1 MRSHKQYKVRVV
13 AIKGREMF
21 VCSEP
26 SEGKWRAWVEPR
38 EGTAARQAFIARTR
52 EDAER
57 QAIED
62 YERGGA

>member
-1 MRSHKQYKVRVV
+1 MRCYKQYKVLVV
-13 AIKGREMF
+13 SIKGREMF

-26 SEGKWRAWVEPR
+26 GEGKWRAWVEPG
-38 EGTAARQAFIARTR
+38 EGKAARQVFTAKTR